1 MRIDASYASP
11 AQGLYQAQELQSRS
25 AAALAQTEQAN
36 SEQAL
41 MDLRRSE
48 LQAQTSTQAIKG
60 SDGSDGMIGTVIDMM
75 V

>member
-11 AQGLYQAQELQSRS
+11 VQGLYQAQELQSRS
-25 AAALAQTEQAN
+25 AAALAQTERAN

-41 MDLRRSE
+41 LDLRRSE

-60 SDGSDGMIGTVIDMM
+60 SDDMIGTVIDMM

>member
-48 LQAQTSTQAIKG
+48 LQAQTSTRAIKG
-60 SDGSDGMIGTVIDMM
+60 SDDMIGTVIDMM

>member
-11 AQGLYQAQELQSRS
+11 AQGLYQAQGLQSRS
-25 AAALAQTEQAN
+25 ALALAQTERVN

-48 LQAQTSTQAIKG
+48 LQAQTSTKAIKG
-60 SDGSDGMIGTVIDMM
+60 SDDMIGTVIDMM

>member
-48 LQAQTSTQAIKG
+48 LQAQTSTQAIKD
-60 SDGSDGMIGTVIDMM
+60 SDDMIGTVIDMM

>member
-11 AQGLYQAQELQSRS
+11 AQGLYQAQDLQSRS
-25 AAALAQTEQAN
+25 ASALAQTERAN

-41 MDLRRSE
+41 VDLRRSE
-48 LQAQTSTQAIKG
+48 LQAQTSTKAIKG
-60 SDGSDGMIGTVIDMM
+60 SDDMIGTVIDMM

>member
-11 AQGLYQAQELQSRS
+11 AQGLYQAQDLQSRS
-25 AAALAQTEQAN
+25 AAALAQTERAN

-41 MDLRRSE
+41 LDLRRAE
-48 LQAQTSTQAIKG
+48 LQAQTSTKAIKS
-60 SDGSDGMIGTVIDMM
+60 SDEMIGTVIDMM

>member
-1 MRIDASYASP
+1 MRIDASYSSP
-11 AQGLYQAQELQSRS
+11 AQGLYKAQELQSRS

-60 SDGSDGMIGTVIDMM
+60 SDDMIGTVIDMM